1 VASSEPA
8 RGNSDQSHD
17 RNGVFSSKRT
27 KSGGHGASEPA
38 AGSEYDARRQTVAA
52 GLAERK
58 LDALLVAFSPNLRY
72 LSGFTGSNG
81 NLLLTPRRSILFTD
95 PRYRIQSA
103 LETTCEVRIVK
114 GPLAAALGAAIA
126 KLGLRRI
133 GYEPARMTCDL
144 FDSLKEKLPM
154 RASLERTAAWIEEL
168 RMVKSTAEIERIRRS
183 VETNS
188 RAFEQ
193 VVARVKPGMKE
204 SDLAAELEY
213 RMRRLG
219 AEKPSFETIVAGGVR
234 SAWPHAQPT
243 AARLQAGGLVVV
255 DMGAMQEGYASD
267 MTRMLYLG
275 VPGAKVKRTYRAVLE
290 AQLAAIDAVRPGA
303 STARVDRAA
312 RKVLQAYG
320 LDRAFIHST
329 GHGLGLEIHE
339 PPRIGR
345 RDKTRLQAG
354 MAITI
359 EPGVY
364 LEGFGGVRIEDT
376 VVVTQ
381 RGCEILTPTGKDLH
395 LI

>member
-1 VASSEPA
+1 VASSEP
-8 RGNSDQSHD
+8 
-17 RNGVFSSKRT
+17 V
-27 KSGGHGASEPA
+27 
-38 AGSEYDARRQTVAA
+38 AGSQYAARRRTVAA
-52 GLAERK
+52 GLGVRK
-58 LDALLVAFSPNLRY
+58 LDAMLVAFSPNLRY
-72 LSGFTGSNG
+72 LSGFTGSSG

-114 GPLAAALGAAIA
+114 GPLSVAIGSAIA
-126 KLGLRRI
+126 RLGLRRI

-144 FDSLKEKLPM
+144 FDALKEKLPM
-154 RASLERTAAWIEEL
+154 RASLERCPSPGGNGAAVGWIEEL
-168 RMVKSTAEIERIRRS
+168 RMVKSAAEIELIRRS
-183 VETNS
+183 VQTNS

-219 AEKPSFETIVAGGVR
+219 AAKPAFETIVAGGVR
-234 SAWPHAQPT
+234 TAWPHAQPT
-243 AARLQAGGLVVV
+243 AVRLQSGGLVVV

-303 STARVDRAA
+303 STARVDGAA
-312 RKVLQAYG
+312 RKVLQGYG
-320 LDRAFIHST
+320 LDRAFVHST

-339 PPRIGR
+339 PPRIAK
-345 RDKTRLQAG
+345 RDKTRLQTG

-376 VVVTQ
+376 VVVTET
-381 RGCEILTPTGKDLH
+381 GCEILTPTDKDLRV
-395 LI
+395 I